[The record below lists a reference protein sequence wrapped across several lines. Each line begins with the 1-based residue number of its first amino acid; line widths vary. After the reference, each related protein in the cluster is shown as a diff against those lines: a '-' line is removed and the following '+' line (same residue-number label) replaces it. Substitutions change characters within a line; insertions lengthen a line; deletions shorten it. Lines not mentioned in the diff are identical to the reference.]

1 MKYQWIDEYCLSK
14 VGAEKDFKE
23 EWGVIR
29 YLIGGKMF
37 LMQGG
42 DKNGKEIITVKCEPE
57 FGKGLRDE
65 FKDIIPGYYMNKE
78 HWNSIYMEGQVPDEI
93 VKQMIAMSYDLVF
106 KSLTKKMQKDIDKLG
121 EGIRCNLKE

>member
-14 VGAEKDFKE
+14 EGVEKDYKE

-42 DKNGKEIITVKCEPE
+42 DKNGEQIITVKCDPE
-57 FGKGLRDE
+57 FGKNLRDE

-78 HWNSIYMEGQVPDEI
+78 HWNSIYIEGVVPDDI
-93 VKQMIAMSYDLVF
+93 VKQMIAMSYELVF
-106 KSLTKKMQKDIDKLG
+106 KSLTKKVQNEIKSKI
-121 EGIRCNLKE
+121 

>member
-1 MKYQWIDEYCLSK
+1 MKYQWVEEYCLSK
-14 VGAEKDFKE
+14 AGVEKDYKD

-42 DKNGKEIITVKCEPE
+42 DKNGEPIITVKCEPE
-57 FGKGLRDE
+57 FGKSLRDE

-78 HWNSIYMEGQVPDEI
+78 HWNSIYVEGEVPDEI

-106 KSLTKKMQKDIDKLG
+106 KSLTKKLQNEVKALTKD
-121 EGIRCNLKE
+121 